1 MALISFSLDGVPS
14 TGPRQECD
22 EPGPLYSEFYCI
34 PRVYPL
40 ISDYV
45 ESCLGELGMDSIGDA
60 LRSERLRRSLTL
72 EQVAAQTKIG
82 KYHLEAIEANQF
94 DRLPGGL
101 FTRSF
106 LRQYARVLD
115 LDAEEVVASFKQQF
129 EEPVLAL
136 TELQPKRRR
145 SLPLL
150 PRFGWFAIAIVVCGG
165 VYTLWE
171 NVRRSLPET
180 SAASLHSSPVI
191 SESGPQ
197 LAKSFREAAQELA
210 PRGQPALVPSASSR
224 SGSESSAKGAMR
236 VIFTATEPV
245 WVSIQSDGTSVYT
258 GVLEQ
263 QHNKELDASSRMT
276 ALVGNAGGLE
286 VSLNG
291 KAIGPIGQHGEV
303 RVVELTPAGAHI
315 APRTVV
321 NDASSSAFAPARDRS
336 Q

>member
-1 MALISFSLDGVPS
+1 
-14 TGPRQECD
+14 
-22 EPGPLYSEFYCI
+22 
-34 PRVYPL
+34 
-40 ISDYV
+40 
-45 ESCLGELGMDSIGDA
+45 MDSIGDA
-60 LRSERLRRSLTL
+60 LRSERLRRGLTL
-72 EQVAAQTKIG
+72 EQIAAQTKVG
-82 KYHLEAIEANQF
+82 QYLLEAIEANKF

-106 LRQYARVLD
+106 LRQYAQVLD

-145 SLPLL
+145 SQLPLL
-150 PRFGWFAIAIVVCGG
+150 PRFGWFAIAIFVCGG
-165 VYTLWE
+165 VYALWE

-180 SAASLHSSPVI
+180 SAAPLHSSDVI
-191 SESGPQ
+191 SESGLQ

-210 PRGQPALVPSASSR
+210 PREQPALVPSASSR
-224 SGSESSAKGAMR
+224 SSSEPGAKGAMR
-236 VIFTATEPV
+236 VVFTATEPV
-245 WVSIQSDGTSVYT
+245 WVSIQSDGNPVYT
-258 GVLEQ
+258 GILEQ

-276 ALVGNAGGLE
+276 AVVGNAGGLE

-315 APRTVV
+315 TQRTAV
-321 NDASSSAFAPARDRS
+321 NDASGSEFAPARDRP